1 MRTFIVV
8 IAAFLSMSCQKDR
21 RPNIIYIM
29 VDDMGYGDLSCFGR
43 KDYQTPV
50 LDGFAKEGVRLT
62 NAYAAC
68 AICTPTR
75 VGFMTGRFPARNPIG
90 LREPLLMDST
100 DIHIGLDP
108 KTPTI
113 SSLLKEAGYS
123 TALIGKWHLGF
134 EPPYL
139 PLNHGFDYFFG
150 ITAGGADY
158 VSHHYDGN
166 PTLFEN
172 DQPVEEQGYL
182 TDLITNHAIQF
193 LKGEGRTHPFFLSL
207 QYTAPHW
214 PWQKPGDMAL
224 PDSVGMKA
232 GGSAEVYSA
241 MVTSLDQNI
250 GRVLSFLKEE
260 DLEDNTIVVFTSD
273 NGGEKFS
280 NMGIYRGG
288 KFQLWEGGIRVPAM
302 VRWPGKITPGSQS
315 NQVAVTMDWTAT
327 LLNAGG
333 VKLDNLNL
341 DGVDLMPQLMDGASD
356 IARKLYWRVANRTP
370 YAAFTSGS
378 WKYLKE
384 KDTEYLFNLSED
396 PTESHDLKDEHPER
410 FQKMKSSYD
419 SMNSQMLAPYLFPK

>member
-1 MRTFIVV
+1 MRIFIVV
-8 IAAFLSMSCQKDR
+8 IAALLSMSCQKDR

-50 LDGFAKEGVRLT
+50 LDAFAKEGVRLT

-224 PDSVGMKA
+224 PDSVGMKV
-232 GGSAEVYSA
+232 GGSAEVYAA

-302 VRWPGKITPGSQS
+302 VRWPGKITRGTES

-327 LLNAGG
+327 LLKAGG

>member
-1 MRTFIVV
+1 MRVFAIVL
-8 IAAFLSMSCQKDR
+8 IAVLFMSCQQDR

-43 KDYQTPV
+43 KEFQTPV
-50 LDGFAKEGVRLT
+50 LDAFAKEGVRLT

-75 VGFMTGRFPARNPIG
+75 VGFMTGKFPARNPIG

-134 EPPYL
+134 EPPFL

-158 VSHHYDGN
+158 VSHRYDGN

-172 DQPVEEQGYL
+172 DKPVEEQGYL
-182 TDLITNHAIQF
+182 TDLITEHAVQF
-193 LKGEGRTHPFFLSL
+193 LKGADRTRPFFLSL

-214 PWQKPGDMAL
+214 PWQKPGDSAL
-224 PDSVGMKA
+224 ADSLGMKA
-232 GGSAEVYSA
+232 GGNAEVYAA
-241 MVTSLDQNI
+241 MVTNLDQNI
-250 GRVLSFLKEE
+250 GRVLNFLKEE
-260 DLEDNTIVVFTSD
+260 DLEDNTLVVFTSD

-302 VRWPGKITPGSQS
+302 VRWPGKITPGTES
-315 NQVAVTMDWTAT
+315 NQVAITMDWMAT
-327 LLNAGG
+327 LLKAGG

-341 DGVDLMPQLMDGASD
+341 DGVDLMPQLSKDASNVP
-356 IARKLYWRVANRTP
+356 RKLYWRVANRTP

-384 KDTEYLFNLSED
+384 KDAEYLFNLSED
-396 PTESHDLKDEHPER
+396 PTESHNLKDENPER

-419 SMNSQMLAPYLFPK
+419 SMNSQMLAPYLFPR